1 MNSNTLWQ
9 ELKQTLLRSDKMVTQ
24 LIALNV
30 VIFLAINL
38 IKLIFWLSGNGLDPY
53 YYKDFLGVPSD
64 LTTLLHQPWTLI
76 TFLFTQGEVMH
87 ILFNMLV
94 LYWFGR
100 ILTEFLGNR
109 KILPLYLLGGLCGGL
124 LYILSYQLF
133 PVFESAVPEAR
144 AWGASASVMAI
155 MVAAATLVPD
165 YSLMLIFFGPVKI
178 KWIALFTVVLDLV
191 SIPSSNA
198 GGHIAHIG
206 GALFG
211 FVFIRQL
218 QQGRDLSSGINW
230 CFDQVVNFFT
240 PKQSLKVTYRTKEK
254 TGKKRQNKTARQPT
268 SQEKLDAIL
277 DKIALSGYES
287 LSKEEKEYLFFVS
300 KDES

>member
-1 MNSNTLWQ
+1 MRNNTLWR
-9 ELKQTLLRSDKMVTQ
+9 ELRQTLLRSDRMVTQ
-24 LIALNV
+24 LIAVNV

-38 IKLIFWLSGNGLDPY
+38 VRLVFWLSGNGLDPV
-53 YYKDFLGVPSD
+53 YYKEFLGVPSN
-64 LTTLLHQPWTLI
+64 LNILLRQPWTLV
-76 TFLFTQGEVMH
+76 TSLFTQGEVMH

-94 LYWFGR
+94 LYWFGK

-109 KILPLYLLGGLCGGL
+109 KILPLYLLGGLCGV
-124 LYILSYQLF
+124 ILFIVSYQVF
-133 PVFESAVPEAR
+133 PVFNASVPDAR

-155 MVAAATLVPD
+155 MIAAATLVPD
-165 YSLMLIFFGPVKI
+165 YSMMLVFFGPVKI

-218 QQGRDLSSGINW
+218 QQGRDFSNGVNW
-230 CFDQVVNFFT
+230 CFDKVADLFKPT
-240 PKQSLKVTYRTKEK
+240 SALKVTYRTKEK
-254 TGKKRQNKTARQPT
+254 NTKTKRKKLIPQP
-268 SQEKLDAIL
+268 SQQEKLDSIL
-277 DKIALSGYES
+277 DKIAVSGYEA
-287 LSKEEKEYLFFVS
+287 LSKEEKEFLFLVS
-300 KDES
+300 KEDS